1 MSPLLRVERE
11 DEMMHATAA
20 PRNSHQVR
28 TAGDETTKYVPCTTT
43 CCGLGTSRTMAI
55 PVVDFQA
62 LSEKGVTPDLPVV
75 EELHSAFS
83 TVGFVFITNHGIDRK
98 LVSRG
103 PLPVYR
109 SCS

>member
-1 MSPLLRVERE
+1 
-11 DEMMHATAA
+11 
-20 PRNSHQVR
+20 
-28 TAGDETTKYVPCTTT
+28 
-43 CCGLGTSRTMAI
+43 MAI

-62 LSEKGVTPDLPVV
+62 LSAAEKGVTPDLPVI

-103 PLPVYR
+103 PY
-109 SCS
+109 CSVR